1 MADKLALAVGASYS
15 VTYVITESREGTLEG
30 VYKGMAMIG
39 NDTALVFETD
49 GHRTYLRASVV
60 VLMEQT
66 GEAPEEPERKEP
78 AADRALYG

>member
-1 MADKLALAVGASYS
+1 
-15 VTYVITESREGTLEG
+15 
-30 VYKGMAMIG
+30 MIG